1 MDFSCKRCGYDGKS
15 IHGIRRH
22 MKRVR
27 ICPPTHSD
35 TPYDVLST
43 QLETEYKKAANTSK
57 TFKCDHCD
65 ARYKHSS
72 NKSRHQRTCSV
83 ANTIDALQSRIQA
96 LEEELR
102 KRRNHQTTAT
112 PNSTSINSL
121 AHEKKDYIS
130 KEVLFKTYK
139 KRDICILIKEIHFHP
154 DHPENHNVRI
164 RNSKLNL
171 VESMV
176 DGKWKT
182 DHKKTVL
189 PKMILNSWKLLD
201 VYRRENSKY
210 LVQEL
215 GENDYFE
222 SLVWLKCVYDQDK
235 ILLSEIK
242 KSLFT
247 LIISNKR
254 SNTSTSN
261 TSTSNTSTTTT

>member
-1 MDFSCKRCGYDGKS
+1 MDFTCKRCGYDGKS
-15 IHGIRRH
+15 IQGIRRH

-27 ICPPTHSD
+27 ICPPTHTD
-35 TPYDVLST
+35 TPYDALST
-43 QLETEYKKAANTSK
+43 QLENEYKKAANTSRP
-57 TFKCDHCD
+57 FKCDHCD

-83 ANTIDALQSRIQA
+83 ANTIDALQNRIQV

-102 KRRNHQTTAT
+102 KRRNNHQTTAT

-121 AHEKKDYIS
+121 AHEKKDYIA
-130 KEVLFKTYK
+130 KDILFKTYK
-139 KRDICILIKEIHFHP
+139 KRDISILIKEIHFHP

-171 VESMV
+171 MESIV
-176 DGKWKT
+176 DSTWKT

-189 PKMILNSWKLLD
+189 PKMILNAWKLLD
-201 VYRRENSKY
+201 VYRRENSRY
-210 LVQEL
+210 LIQEL

-235 ILLSEIK
+235 VLLSEIK

-254 SNTSTSN
+254 ANTTP
-261 TSTSNTSTTTT
+261 TPTPTPTMLT